1 MPSTVFVTGG
11 SGFVGAAVLDELA
24 ARGHAARALNRGGK
38 PIPDRGGRVQAVAGD
53 LFDPAALDA
62 ALAGCDA
69 CVHLVGIIMEKPSAG
84 VTFGRVHV
92 EGTKAVVDAARR
104 AGVRRYVHMSAL
116 GTRPNAVSAY
126 HQTKWQAEEY
136 VRDGDDSRHSPLD
149 WTIIRPGM
157 IHGPRGEFMRME
169 AAWAKKRAMPFL
181 FMPYFGGGLLGF
193 GPSGDLQPV
202 YVGDVARA
210 FVDALEKPQT
220 VGQTYELAGPGRMS
234 WPAMH
239 KMVAR
244 VLTGKQRATAA
255 IPAWYATALTHVVPG
270 SLLPFNRA
278 QVQMAREDNVADL
291 TKFRQDFGW
300 DPQPFEATLNTYK
313 NELATETN

>member
-24 ARGHAARALNRGGK
+24 ARGYAARALNRGGK

-62 ALAGCDA
+62 GLAGCDA
-69 CVHLVGIIMEKPSAG
+69 CVHLVGIIAEKPSAG
-84 VTFGRVHV
+84 VTFERVHF
-92 EGTKAVVDAARR
+92 EGARAVVNAARR

-116 GTRPNAVSAY
+116 GTRPGAISAY

-136 VRDGDDSRHSPLD
+136 VRDGARQPGLD

-169 AAWAKKRAMPFL
+169 AAWAKRKAMPFL

-193 GPSGDLQPV
+193 GAAGDLQPV

-210 FVDALEKPQT
+210 FVDALEKPQS
-220 VGQTYELAGPGRMS
+220 VSQTYELAGPDRMS

-239 KMVAR
+239 KTVAR
-244 VLTGKQRATAA
+244 VLTGRERATAA
-255 IPAWYATALTHVVPG
+255 IPAWYATALTYVAPAA
-270 SLLPFNRA
+270 LLPFNRA
-278 QVQMAREDNVADL
+278 QVQMAREDNIADL

-300 DPQPFEATLNTYK
+300 DPRPFEPTLRAYK
-313 NELATETN
+313 DDLLPA